1 MTKNANAI
9 MDTQHSPDFVPTQ
22 DELIQLV
29 KYWVR
34 EAIDDEYFI
43 FAGQCFSS
51 SDLRRIDSDWKRVNE
66 IAQILGEEETDKAVM
81 KAYEETAQDFDQSEW
96 IVFRYGT
103 RKEKCTYQDKGG
115 QFLSDF
121 ERGEAEEIASR
132 VIQRVFRKG
141 TPEEQQA
148 LIKDE
153 LARYARKLHSYKRGW
168 RRVVE
173 IFGISFPVELRSLV
187 LNTGVDDPNPQPN
200 EFVGT
205 ISIEQGKAFLAKLD
219 EIAKKGEGALAALVT
234 GHEER

>member
-9 MDTQHSPDFVPTQ
+9 MDTQDSPDFVPTHG
-22 DELIQLV
+22 ELIQLV

-51 SDLRRIDSDWKRVNE
+51 SDLRRIDSDRKRVNE
-66 IAQILGEEETDKAVM
+66 IGQILGEEETDKAVM

-103 RKEKCTYQDKGG
+103 RKEKCAYQDKGG
-115 QFLSDF
+115 QLLSDF

-173 IFGISFPVELRSLV
+173 IFGISFPSELRSLI
-187 LNTGVDDPNPQPN
+187 LSTGVADPNPQAN
-200 EFVGT
+200 SYVG
-205 ISIEQGKAFLAKLD
+205 SLEQGKALLTKLD